1 MYYKLGKIPN
11 KRHTVFK
18 AESGAFYYEEL
29 FGTEGFTGV
38 SSLLYHVNRPTRVKE
53 IIDKEDVTPE
63 IAFKN
68 QIQSRKLKG
77 FKIKPKKDYLE
88 SRTVMLLNQDIKIS
102 LAAPMDSMKEY
113 FYKNALEDELIFIHQ
128 GTGNLKTFLG
138 DISFVEGDY
147 IVIPRGIIYQF
158 EFNSTKNKMLIIESS
173 SPITAPNR
181 YKNKEGQFLET
192 SPYCE
197 RDLKMPQNLKT
208 IDEEGDFKIKIKKG
222 NLIHTLIYSSHPFS
236 VVGWDGYNYPYAFS
250 IHDFEPITGRI
261 HQPPPVHQTFV
272 GHNFVV
278 CSFVPR
284 LYDYHPKSVPAPY
297 NHSNID
303 SDEVLYY
310 VAGNFMSRK
319 GIKEGD
325 ITHHPAGIPH
335 GPHPGTMENSI
346 GKKET
351 KELAVMI
358 DPFKPLWITKAALE
372 IEAADYY
379 KSWI

>member
-261 HQPPPVHQTFV
+261 HQPPPAHQTFV

-372 IEAADYY
+372 IEDTDYY

>member
-222 NLIHTLIYSSHPFS
+222 DVIHTLIYSSHPFS

-272 GHNFVV
+272 GNNFVV

-372 IEAADYY
+372 IEDTDYY

>member
-138 DISFVEGDY
+138 DIPFIEGDY

-158 EFNSTKNKMLIIESS
+158 EFNSTKNKMLIID
-173 SPITAPNR
+173 I
-181 YKNKEGQFLET
+181 
-192 SPYCE
+192 
-197 RDLKMPQNLKT
+197 
-208 IDEEGDFKIKIKKG
+208 
-222 NLIHTLIYSSHPFS
+222 FS
-236 VVGWDGYNYPYAFS
+236 VNA
-250 IHDFEPITGRI
+250 
-261 HQPPPVHQTFV
+261 
-272 GHNFVV
+272 
-278 CSFVPR
+278 
-284 LYDYHPKSVPAPY
+284 
-297 NHSNID
+297 
-303 SDEVLYY
+303 
-310 VAGNFMSRK
+310 
-319 GIKEGD
+319 
-325 ITHHPAGIPH
+325 
-335 GPHPGTMENSI
+335 
-346 GKKET
+346 
-351 KELAVMI
+351 
-358 DPFKPLWITKAALE
+358 
-372 IEAADYY
+372 
-379 KSWI
+379 

>member
-53 IIDKEDVTPE
+53 IIGEENVAYE
-63 IAFKN
+63 IASKN
-68 QIQSRKLKG
+68 QIKSRKLTG
-77 FKIKPKKDYLE
+77 FKVKPQKDYLQ
-88 SRTVMLLNQDIKIS
+88 SRSVMLLNQDIQIS
-102 LAAPMDSMKEY
+102 LAAPMESMQEY
-113 FYKNALEDELIFIHQ
+113 FYKNALADELIFIHK
-128 GTGNLKTFLG
+128 GSGILKTFLG
-138 DISFVEGDY
+138 DIHFVEGDY
-147 IVIPRGIIYQF
+147 IVIPKGVVYQF
-158 EFNSTKNKMLIIESS
+158 KFHSTKNKMLIIESS
-173 SPITAPNR
+173 GPITAPKR

-197 RDLKMPQNLKT
+197 RDLKMPQDLKT
-208 IDEEGDFKIKIKKG
+208 INEEGDFKMKIKKG
-222 NLIHTLIYSSHPFS
+222 DVVHTLIYGSHPFS
-236 VVGWDGYNYPYAFS
+236 VIGWDGYNYPYAFS
-250 IHDFEPITGRI
+250 IHDFEPITGRV

-319 GIKEGD
+319 EVKEGD
-325 ITHHPAGIPH
+325 LTLHPAGIPH
-335 GPHPGTMENSI
+335 GPHPGTMEKSI

-358 DPFKPLWITKAALE
+358 DPFIPLWITKAALE
-372 IEAADYY
+372 IEDPDYY